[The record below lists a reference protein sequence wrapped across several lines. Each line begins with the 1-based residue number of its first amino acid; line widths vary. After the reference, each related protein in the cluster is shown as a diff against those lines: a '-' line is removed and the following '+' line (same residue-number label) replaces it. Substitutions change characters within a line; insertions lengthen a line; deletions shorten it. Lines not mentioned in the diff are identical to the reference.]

1 MICSLW
7 RRDGYVRKR
16 KKPLIPLQNKRLS
29 SNGRYV
35 VFTRL
40 VGASISFKISS
51 STQSVYPPC
60 RIREFFNRIRL
71 CKITL
76 LSVSFKYRYLFFL
89 MFSASLYLHYIWKKG
104 KEQTYKPDLRDTF
117 MYLTFN
123 IYPVFFQTGN
133 NTRIFLPTRY
143 SDATFPAGIGSLRYT
158 YIPCDCCLR
167 QF

>member
-1 MICSLW
+1 MCSLR

-40 VGASISFKISS
+40 VGAPISFKISS
-51 STQSVYPPC
+51 STQSVYLPC
-60 RIREFFNRIRL
+60 RIREFFSRIRL

-76 LSVSFKYRYLFFL
+76 LSVSFKYRYLFCFML
-89 MFSASLYLHYIWKKG
+89 SASLYLHYIWKKG
-104 KEQTYKPDLRDTF
+104 EEQRCKPGLCYTF
-117 MYLTFN
+117 MYLAFN
-123 IYPVFFQTGN
+123 IYPVFFQTSN

-143 SDATFPAGIGSLRYT
+143 FDATFPPGIGSLRYT